1 MLNMIVTPP
10 WTIEFY
16 ESGEEGCPVRAFLDS
31 LEKARR
37 AKVLAVITLL
47 GEEGPTLPFQYSSQI
62 RGKLRELRTHYGSE
76 HYRVLYFGAPNRMF
90 VLLHAFVKRSE
101 KTPER
106 DIAIAEARMGRHLRQ
121 IKERGK

>member
-1 MLNMIVTPP
+1 
-10 WTIEFY
+10 
-16 ESGEEGCPVRAFLDS
+16 
-31 LEKARR
+31 
-37 AKVLAVITLL
+37 
-47 GEEGPTLPFQYSSQI
+47 
-62 RGKLRELRTHYGSE
+62 
-76 HYRVLYFGAPNRMF
+76 MF

>member
-1 MLNMIVTPP
+1 MLNMIVTSP

-37 AKVLAVITLL
+37 AKVLAVIALL
-47 GEEGPTLPFQYSSQI
+47 GEEGP
-62 RGKLRELRTHYGSE
+62 
-76 HYRVLYFGAPNRMF
+76 APNRMF
-90 VLLHAFVKRSE
+90 VLLHAFVKRSQ

-106 DIAIAEARMGRHLRQ
+106 DIAIAEARMARHLRQ